1 MKDPLPAKSLFSRL
15 AFPALKICRA
25 LSLFIPAG
33 LLFLAAGRAAAQD
46 PYRDADAAGPAQGV
60 QAVSHTVYE
69 DGLAFYEF
77 SNGLSLFVLPAETDA
92 ATVRAYVRNTGSAHE
107 GALLGSGISHLTEH
121 IVCGGST
128 SRRSEEETRSIL
140 ERLGGRFNAATGS
153 ELTSYYIDCSSE
165 TVPAALDLL
174 AGWMTDCAVD
184 PDEFAREKQVIARE
198 LADAENDPQQVAAE
212 QVLRTVY
219 REHPLRHPAGGYPDV
234 FRTLSPEAVKDF
246 YKTHYTP
253 NNTIFFVAGRVQ
265 PEEVLR
271 ELAEQYREIPRAPE
285 IEPVPYSEPV
295 QIAPRET
302 VIEMPGETYQ
312 LRLAWP
318 TAAIDSADAPALDV
332 LAVLLAGG
340 VSGELDRKLKEGK
353 GIGISYS
360 AASMTP
366 SSVPGFF
373 LIQAETRPDEPDAV
387 QTAILDL
394 LRQLSESVIPDERL
408 ARAKKIAEMGF
419 LREKETAASRA
430 DACVLNYIIT
440 GNPEFDRVYLDR
452 IRKVAAADLPRVMR
466 TYLRPE
472 KMNRVLISPPGGVP
486 RQVTSSPRQNRSEIE
501 GFHLRENE
509 LTVLTKSDA
518 GLPVVHVQVC
528 VLGGSI
534 AENESTAGQTALLA
548 KMLGRGTENH
558 TKAEIENYFDSIG
571 GDYAFSAGRH
581 TLCAEMTVPKSDFQN
596 AFPLLAEMILR
607 PSFLDGEFQRARR
620 EQLNQILVRQERP
633 IARAFALLSASLP
646 AKTPYHLLPEGTEE
660 SVNRIRLDDLRRLH
674 RKLLDPR
681 RMVIAVFGDISAAD
695 AASKAKELF
704 QNLPKS
710 SAPLPL
716 PADPDN
722 QFVSEAD
729 EHALIESPDGVGI
742 MAWPTVSLTNE
753 EEYAAILVL
762 QSILGGHGTPGGRL
776 FHSLREEG
784 LVYRLQ
790 VGQMT
795 GPAPGYLYA
804 VFETA
809 PEKVAEIFRR
819 IEEETDRIK
828 GGDLAE
834 DELARV
840 KAGLIASRPHE
851 LEPLASQ
858 ALSASLDELYGLGF
872 KYEEEYAD
880 RISRVTRDEVI
891 EAAQKYLVRPARVSL
906 SNKETR

>member
-184 PDEFAREKQVIARE
+184 PDEFAREKQVIAQE

-253 NNTIFFVAGRVQ
+253 NNTIFFVAGRVR

-318 TAAIDSADAPALDV
+318 TAARTESTSVVSKVPVPTGFLLPFSSGSPSSMISTLRPLTLPSVPRISTGAL
-332 LAVLLAGG
+332 
-340 VSGELDRKLKEGK
+340 RKQNF
-353 GIGISYS
+353 
-360 AASMTP
+360 TP
-366 SSVPGFF
+366 SSF
-373 LIQAETRPDEPDAV
+373 AS
-387 QTAILDL
+387 AISSLSAGISSS
-394 LRQLSESVIPDERL
+394 LRRY
-408 ARAKKIAEMGF
+408 
-419 LREKETAASRA
+419 TAA
-430 DACVLNYIIT
+430 
-440 GNPEFDRVYLDR
+440 
-452 IRKVAAADLPRVMR
+452 
-466 TYLRPE
+466 
-472 KMNRVLISPPGGVP
+472 
-486 RQVTSSPRQNRSEIE
+486 RS
-501 GFHLRENE
+501 
-509 LTVLTKSDA
+509 
-518 GLPVVHVQVC
+518 
-528 VLGGSI
+528 
-534 AENESTAGQTALLA
+534 
-548 KMLGRGTENH
+548 
-558 TKAEIENYFDSIG
+558 
-571 GDYAFSAGRH
+571 
-581 TLCAEMTVPKSDFQN
+581 
-596 AFPLLAEMILR
+596 
-607 PSFLDGEFQRARR
+607 
-620 EQLNQILVRQERP
+620 
-633 IARAFALLSASLP
+633 
-646 AKTPYHLLPEGTEE
+646 
-660 SVNRIRLDDLRRLH
+660 
-674 RKLLDPR
+674 
-681 RMVIAVFGDISAAD
+681 
-695 AASKAKELF
+695 
-704 QNLPKS
+704 
-710 SAPLPL
+710 
-716 PADPDN
+716 
-722 QFVSEAD
+722 
-729 EHALIESPDGVGI
+729 
-742 MAWPTVSLTNE
+742 
-753 EEYAAILVL
+753 
-762 QSILGGHGTPGGRL
+762 
-776 FHSLREEG
+776 
-784 LVYRLQ
+784 
-790 VGQMT
+790 
-795 GPAPGYLYA
+795 
-804 VFETA
+804 
-809 PEKVAEIFRR
+809 
-819 IEEETDRIK
+819 
-828 GGDLAE
+828 
-834 DELARV
+834 
-840 KAGLIASRPHE
+840 
-851 LEPLASQ
+851 
-858 ALSASLDELYGLGF
+858 
-872 KYEEEYAD
+872 
-880 RISRVTRDEVI
+880 
-891 EAAQKYLVRPARVSL
+891 
-906 SNKETR
+906 